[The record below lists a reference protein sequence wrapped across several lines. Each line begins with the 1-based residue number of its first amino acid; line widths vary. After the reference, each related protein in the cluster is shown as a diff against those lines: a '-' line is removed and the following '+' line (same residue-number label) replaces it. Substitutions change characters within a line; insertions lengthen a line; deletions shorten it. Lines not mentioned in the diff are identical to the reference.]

1 MRTFC
6 VLGIYFICTVAFVW
20 GKPTD
25 GTLRWF
31 QQHNRTFKKPAAQ
44 IKLARTTSCKAESYY
59 NEVSELATEHFYFY
73 YTLEG
78 VHAATPEFIDTLARY
93 FEDAY
98 ALYAGKLK
106 MKAPEG
112 VQTTYHYQKSNHG
125 SRYPVEV
132 LDLDL
137 VRNVEQLLGS
147 PCFGCFGIT
156 FPGNSGA
163 PEKTSILFDNDFR
176 YTTITAPVGTLEN
189 GCTYSRPVKEL
200 TNTRAGYSYADR
212 FREGIRITAYHEL
225 YHAVQ
230 ARYYDFFSYY
240 TFWLEASATGF
251 EELGAPDVNDYEN
264 NLFLD
269 FLPGVPLNETY
280 SDYAPV
286 ILFFFLYQQYGIS
299 FDAAIWENYSK
310 AEAKPFEEI
319 LVKTLS
325 GRQKNADSVFHLFAE
340 QLFFS
345 GARTPYFTSP
355 EVLYS
360 DMKDWREFTLK
371 TSADSFSLSYPAF
384 DYLFLENK
392 TLPDL
397 SAFQGN
403 ASVALWSAKK
413 KSAAFIPLDSNA
425 NFSEILKQ
433 MAAADSALLVLS
445 RLQDRAPGVVLEK
458 DSLPLRSFPNPW
470 KGTGE
475 LCFSP
480 LPENK
485 KFIEIR
491 NRIGKLVLREPY
503 QGSLHC
509 MEAEA
514 IRQHLAPG
522 LYRFRA
528 GASGKTEPFLVIY

>member
-1 MRTFC
+1 MNRFY
-6 VLGIYFICTVAFVW
+6 LWGIYFVCTAVLVW
-20 GKPTD
+20 GKPND

-31 QQHNRTFKKPAAQ
+31 QQHNRTFEKPAAQ
-44 IKLARTTSCKAESYY
+44 KKLAHTTSCQAEAYY
-59 NEVSELATEHFYFY
+59 GEVSELATEHFYFY
-73 YTLEG
+73 YTLNG

-98 ALYAGKLK
+98 ALYAGRLK
-106 MKAPEG
+106 MKTPEG
-112 VQTTYHYQKSNHG
+112 IPVTYHYQKSNHG
-125 SRYPVEV
+125 ARYPVEV

-137 VRNVEQLLGS
+137 VRNVDQLLGS

-156 FPGNSGA
+156 FPDKSET
-163 PEKTSILFDNDFR
+163 PEKTTILFDNDFR
-176 YTTITAPVGTLEN
+176 YTGVTVPLGVLEN
-189 GCTYSRPVKEL
+189 GCTYSMPVKEL
-200 TNTRAGYSYADR
+200 FNSLSNYSYADR

-264 NLFLD
+264 YLFPD
-269 FLPGVPLNETY
+269 FLTGTPLDETP
-280 SDYAPV
+280 SDYAASV
-286 ILFFFLYQQYGIS
+286 LFFFLYQQYGIS
-299 FDAAIWENYSK
+299 FDAAIWENFSK
-310 AEAKPFEEI
+310 AKTKPFEEI
-319 LVKTLS
+319 LVKTLAD
-325 GRQKNADSVFHLFAE
+325 RKLNADSVFHLFAE

-345 GARTPYFTSP
+345 GSRAPYFSSP
-355 EVLYS
+355 EILYS
-360 DMKDWREFTLK
+360 DMKDWREFTLE
-371 TSADSFSLSYPAF
+371 TSAGSPSLSYPAF

-392 TLPDL
+392 ILPDL

-413 KSAAFIPLDSNA
+413 KSAEFIPLDSNA

-445 RLQDRAPGVVLEK
+445 RLQNRVPGVAFEK

-470 KGTGE
+470 KGSGE

-480 LPENK
+480 LPEDK

-491 NRIGKLVLREPY
+491 NRIGKLVRREPY
-503 QGSLHC
+503 QGNLHC
-509 MEAEA
+509 MDAETV
-514 IRQHLAPG
+514 RQNLAPG

-528 GASGKTEPFLVIY
+528 GSAGKTVPFLVIY